1 MRDDLDRIL
10 SDQDDI
16 APSSGFVSSVMHAV
30 RVEAAAPQPIPF
42 PWVRA
47 VPVFVA
53 FLVLLAAIV
62 IGVAE
67 AVRIPVAAAAPW
79 PKLSELEIVQH
90 ALAQAN
96 AGWIAFALM
105 LTLFSTL
112 FSFRLA
118 RIKP

>member
-1 MRDDLDRIL
+1 
-10 SDQDDI
+10 
-16 APSSGFVSSVMHAV
+16 
-30 RVEAAAPQPIPF
+30 
-42 PWVRA
+42 
-47 VPVFVA
+47 
-53 FLVLLAAIV
+53 
-62 IGVAE
+62 
-67 AVRIPVAAAAPW
+67 
-79 PKLSELEIVQH
+79 LSELEIVQH